1 MNTPTESIRIKGVPS
16 PHRGQVKVL
25 QQAQRFNVVACGRRW
40 GKTTFILILIILA
53 VADNLKRGLKQD
65 IAFVGINK
73 KNYSPIWNS
82 VKALLKPFIT
92 EKSEQDTTL
101 TILGQFKIEFWSMEA
116 LFKTEGARGRAYR
129 LMVVDEMG
137 SLPNFKAVW
146 QGILYATLN
155 DYAGS
160 AWFVGTPKGFNDFQE
175 FSTYHKHD
183 FMKKYWSFYT
193 ALSIENPH
201 FAHEEW
207 LLAEAQLDPDY
218 FAQEYRAEFRTLG
231 NNLFADEDFGNLDAM
246 PTLHWRTQIRYWDL
260 ANSEKGDNTGSIR
273 LSVDDNSPVV
283 VLDKPV
289 LFRGKWSQ
297 TYPQTKAAI
306 KAEPNTIHLIETE
319 GLGSMAWEFILQEI
333 ATEYNGYTI
342 YPAGRE
348 YTSKSKWDRA
358 NAWAMKAKL
367 KHFYFVE
374 KGKYTEAMKQI
385 IRFPFYPDDTIVDSI
400 SGGHLGVIYL
410 AGGFGSGRNPFNL
423 TAADDVVEEQVY
435 LDAIPAQF
443 KILLETIKKYGRV
456 WEKYGDYNV

>member
-1 MNTPTESIRIKGVPS
+1 MPLDDGIRIKGVPK

-25 QQAQRFNVVACGRRW
+25 NQAKRFNVVACGRRW
-40 GKTTFILILIILA
+40 GKTTFVLILIILA
-53 VADNLKRGLKQD
+53 VADNLQRGLKQD

-82 VKALLKPFIT
+82 LKALLKPFIT

-101 TILGQFKIEFWSMEA
+101 TILDQFKIEFWSMEA
-116 LFKTEGARGRAYR
+116 LFKSEGARGRAYR

-146 QGILYATLN
+146 QAILYATLN
-155 DYAGS
+155 DYQGT

-175 FSTYHKHD
+175 FSTYHKHEY
-183 FMKKYWSFYT
+183 MKKYWTFYT
-193 ALSIENPH
+193 APSIENPH
-201 FAHEEW
+201 FHMEEW
-207 LLAEAQLDPDY
+207 LMAEAQLDADY

-231 NNLFADEDFGNLDAM
+231 NNLFAEEDFKNLLEL
-246 PTLHWRTQIRYWDL
+246 PKFIWRTQIRYWDL
-260 ANSEKGDNTGSIR
+260 ANSEKGDFTGSIR
-273 LSVDDNSPVV
+273 LNVHGSSPIV
-283 VLDKPV
+283 VLDRPH

-297 TYPQTKAAI
+297 TYPQVKAAI
-306 KAEPNTIHLIETE
+306 QAEPETVHLVETE
-319 GLGSMAWEFILQEI
+319 GLGSMAWEFMLSEI

-367 KHFYFVE
+367 RHFYFVN
-374 KGKYTEAMKQI
+374 KTQHTEAIKQI
-385 IRFPFYPDDTIVDSI
+385 SRFPYYPDDTIVDSI

-410 AGGFGSGRNPFNL
+410 YGGFGTGKNPFGDTSPNEIVQENIYLESIDL
-423 TAADDVVEEQVY
+423 TVLEQ
-435 LDAIPAQF
+435 
-443 KILLETIKKYGRV
+443 TIQKYPEIWR
-456 WEKYGDYNV
+456 KYGDYN